1 MKYKNLI
8 EGVQRRATKLVPEL
22 KNLPYKERLKKL
34 KLTTLVDRRVRG
46 DMIETYKLITRKESV
61 NPDKFFQMK
70 EERTGDRINM
80 IKMKRYRRNKR
91 KYFYTQ
97 RVIPVWNI
105 LSIEEVTA
113 NKTSDFKKIYD
124 KKEKERQ
131 EERRDDI
138 YEWY

>member
-1 MKYKNLI
+1 
-8 EGVQRRATKLVPEL
+8 
-22 KNLPYKERLKKL
+22 
-34 KLTTLVDRRVRG
+34 
-46 DMIETYKLITRKESV
+46 
-61 NPDKFFQMK
+61 MK

-138 YEWY
+138 YEWYQKKQM